1 MIDTLRKS
9 HSNRFIAI
17 PSVVGLLLALSGA
30 GRAVEAPPK
39 VASGQPPAMARVVP
53 RLKQME
59 TGQGAFTFNRQ
70 TLIVAPG
77 DPAAMVEARRFAAR
91 MNTALGLQ
99 ITVAESGKFLRPA
112 IHFELVKALAG
123 VPENPGKDEGY
134 RIVVERRRVR
144 LQARSDRG
152 LFYATQTLFDL
163 LERQGEAFT
172 ITACR
177 IADWPEFS
185 WRGLLVAPGQ
195 VFIPLAELKY
205 NIDEMARSKLN
216 LLHLHLTDNL
226 VFAPQIASYP
236 RLVGHQLRTETEKT
250 NQFYTKA
257 QLREL
262 VAYAAERK
270 VDILPAIEIPGHA
283 MAILRF
289 LPEVSCKPQSGPVST
304 STLCLGTEATY
315 QFIEKVI
322 GELAEV
328 FPFPYLH
335 IGTDEVEF
343 TDQPQ
348 AGVFFNWEE
357 CIVCRAR
364 RKTEGLEDVR
374 ALFYYFT
381 RRTDAIVK
389 QHGKRMM
396 MWNDQ
401 IDVGRPKEVD
411 LPRDIMMHYWRIAEK
426 GRGPWEHC
434 SYDKF
439 LELGFPVV
447 NSWYPETYIDIYVKE
462 QNLARWNPLTVPKLP
477 DTKYRKQI
485 QGSTLCAWAGLD
497 IYPRVLPSAIPFF
510 ADRVWNLEPIGNP
523 KAFARSLPRHI
534 FGPYAPVELDVLYDV
549 LGGMILPLQL
559 EEGMKAH
566 PKTSLPG
573 LSVEQ
578 KRQTYQNLLQVIDR
592 TISEGRIQELPSLK
606 EYRESVRWLIEQLN
620 KTP

>member
-1 MIDTLRKS
+1 
-9 HSNRFIAI
+9 
-17 PSVVGLLLALSGA
+17 
-30 GRAVEAPPK
+30 
-39 VASGQPPAMARVVP
+39 MARVVP

-59 TGQGAFTFNRQ
+59 ADQGVFTFNQ
-70 TLIVAPG
+70 ETLIVAAG
-77 DPAAMVEARRFAAR
+77 NPAAKLEARRFAAR

-99 ITVAESGKFLRPA
+99 LTVAESSKLRRRA

-134 RIVVERRRVR
+134 RIVVENRRVR

-152 LFYATQTLFDL
+152 LFYATQTLFNL
-163 LERQGEAFT
+163 LERKGEDFT
-172 ITACR
+172 IPACR
-177 IADWPEFS
+177 IADWPEFL

-195 VFIPLAELKY
+195 VFMPLAELKY

-226 VFAPQIASYP
+226 IFAPQIASYP

-257 QLREL
+257 QMREL
-262 VAYAAERK
+262 VAYAADRK

-283 MAILRF
+283 MAILKF
-289 LPEVSCKPQSGPVST
+289 LPEVSCKPESGPVST
-304 STLCLGTEATY
+304 STMCLGTEATY
-315 QFIEKVI
+315 QFVEKVI
-322 GELAEV
+322 GELAEI
-328 FPFPYLH
+328 FPFPYIH

-357 CIVCRAR
+357 CTVCRAR
-364 RKTEGLEDVR
+364 RKTEGLKDVR

-381 RRTDAIVK
+381 RRTDAMVK

-401 IDVGRPKEVD
+401 IDVGRPKDVD

-426 GRGPWEHC
+426 GRGPWENC

-447 NSWYPETYIDIYVKE
+447 NSWYPETYIDIYIKE
-462 QNLARWNPLTVPKLP
+462 ENLARWNPLTVPKLP

-510 ADRVWNLEPIGNP
+510 ADRVWNLEPIEDP

-534 FGPYAPVELDVLYDV
+534 FGPYTPVELDGLYDV

-573 LSVEQ
+573 LTVEQ
-578 KRQTYQNLLQVIDR
+578 KRQAYQDLLRVIDR

-606 EYRESVRWLIEQLN
+606 EYRESVRWLLEQLD
-620 KTP
+620 KKP